1 MARTKKE
8 NVPAEQLE
16 AVEEHVTVNLDVDP
30 NDPRKLPVVDGNDQ
44 PVVDINEPVVEKK
57 KK

>member
-1 MARTKKE
+1 MARKE

-30 NDPRKLPVVDGNDQ
+30 NDPRKLTVVDGNDQ